1 MKRDLS
7 PIRNLSHLKLYL
19 KIIFKCKFHF
29 KVVIFHC
36 MKDHKYIMTYS
47 VQTDSCLGADVESE
61 VQTRET
67 RTGNR
72 KRKS

>member
-1 MKRDLS
+1 
-7 PIRNLSHLKLYL
+7 
-19 KIIFKCKFHF
+19 
-29 KVVIFHC
+29 

>member
-1 MKRDLS
+1 
-7 PIRNLSHLKLYL
+7 
-19 KIIFKCKFHF
+19 
-29 KVVIFHC
+29 
-36 MKDHKYIMTYS
+36 MKDHKCIMTYS
-47 VQTDSCLGADVESE
+47 VQTDSCLGADMEIE